1 MKIIIATIKSYNIEN
16 ALKLKKIYSEHQI
29 YIITSKSD
37 LTEEK
42 LKVIEPDYIF
52 FPHWSWIIPESI
64 YKKYKCIVF
73 HTADLPY
80 GRGGSPIQNL
90 IIRGIYKSKISA
102 IEVVE
107 EIDAGDIYLKEEID
121 LEIGNVDEIIKH
133 ISNKIFNNMIPKFL
147 KSNLKSYKQEGE
159 VLEFKRRK
167 PEESNFYSFLTK
179 ENDVSDKKIYDFIR
193 MLDGEGYPKA
203 YLEIGKY
210 KMELKNIKLE
220 EEGLSG
226 EFKIKRK

>member
-16 ALKLKKIYSEHQI
+16 ALKLKKIYPTHQI
-29 YIITSKSD
+29 EIITSKFD
-37 LTEEK
+37 LTEEN
-42 LKVIEPDYIF
+42 LRAIEPDYIF
-52 FPHWSWIIPESI
+52 FPHWSWIIPENI
-64 YKKYKCIVF
+64 YKRYRCIVF

-90 IIRGIYKSKISA
+90 IIRGIYKTKISA

-107 EIDAGDIYLKEEID
+107 EIDAGDIYLKEDMD
-121 LEIGNVDEIIKH
+121 LEKGNINEIIKC
-133 ISNKIFNNMIPKFL
+133 ISDKIFNNMIPEFL
-147 KSNLKSYKQEGE
+147 KRELKPYKQEGE
-159 VLEFKRRK
+159 ILEFKRRK
-167 PEESNFYSFLTK
+167 PEESNFYNFLTEK
-179 ENDVSDKKIYDFIR
+179 NDIDDKKIYDFIR

-220 EEGLSG
+220 VDGLSG